1 MIWIDGLL
9 RNSAQREN
17 SNEEEEYDSHSPKC
31 KKMNGIQYFT
41 HPKLTI

>member
-31 KKMNGIQYFT
+31 KKSLFCHAKT
-41 HPKLTI
+41 